1 MSKPRS
7 GKNRKTAHSSDRPQV
22 ENATVYAE
30 DDDVKENVVEDSTV
44 GNEDKT
50 RTGIWGQI
58 AGTAGCLRYLV
69 ASGWSVARREMV
81 LSVSGLISAL
91 ITTLYPFAIAG
102 LVGGL
107 ARHDETLIIFSLA
120 GLAVYSIVPSFLS
133 AMGVH
138 YRLRVA
144 DKIGH
149 HFDREIADYLSRPR
163 TLSVFYDSKVA
174 DALGLLIARK
184 GTLGQSFNI
193 LGNVA
198 PLFISQVVLLVLA
211 VLTDWRLI
219 FVAIAGLGETLF
231 QTKVMAWQAEA
242 DDASA
247 PYVRQIQ
254 QLVSA
259 GLDPQMSADLRTLN
273 SQSDLHEILRK
284 RVHNWRAPIHVR
296 DNKQAAVSIGSSV
309 VYYAVAA
316 AVLISMGVDTV
327 HGHVSIE
334 QLTAACA
341 LVPKLTNSLAM
352 VLASVTALGS
362 SVHAVDRYLWLA
374 SHIETMQ
381 ANEANNNNKSANNN
395 DESANNNDE
404 SANNNDESANKNEEP
419 VTLPDGVASQQD
431 TVVDGYSAGDGAPIA
446 VCPHQSLFKELRYGI
461 DVDHLTITYPGHD
474 SPAVSDLS
482 FRIPAGH
489 VLAVVGENGAGKSTL
504 SLCLLGLLDYDG
516 HIVVDG
522 KELSGIGN
530 WHSRVSAVFQDFLRP
545 RMIAAEALTLGCVDG
560 HDGVFG
566 SAEVAAQALS
576 RADVEDVL
584 EALPDGLSTP
594 LGLEDG
600 GKQLSGGQWQKIALA
615 RGCTRPHPLLLVL
628 DEPTSALD
636 PESEKRLF
644 SAYERIAKD
653 NARYGGITVIVSH
666 RLPSTLLADEVLV
679 LDHGKLVEFGSP
691 EALLRADGY
700 YAELR
705 RLQAAGYRDGDG
717 EAESAGEPEKIG
729 DQ

>member
-1 MSKPRS
+1 M
-7 GKNRKTAHSSDRPQV
+7 
-22 ENATVYAE
+22 YAE

-44 GNEDKT
+44 GEEDKT

-81 LSVSGLISAL
+81 LSMSGLISAL
-91 ITTLYPFAIAG
+91 ITTLYPFAVAG

-107 ARHDETLIIFSLA
+107 ARHDEPLIIFSLA

-163 TLSVFYDSKVA
+163 TLSVFYDSKIA

-184 GTLGQSFNI
+184 GTLGQSYNI
-193 LGNVA
+193 LANVA

-211 VLTDWRLI
+211 VLTDWRLL

-247 PYVRQIQ
+247 PYIRQIQ
-254 QLVSA
+254 QLVGA

-309 VYYAVAA
+309 VFYAVAA

-381 ANEANNNNKSANNN
+381 ANEANNNN
-395 DESANNNDE
+395 
-404 SANNNDESANKNEEP
+404 ESANKNEEP
-419 VTLPDGVASQQD
+419 VTLPDGVASQQEK
-431 TVVDGYSAGDGAPIA
+431 VADGYSAGDGAPIA
-446 VCPHQSLFKELRYGI
+446 VFPHQSLFNELRYGI

-482 FRIPAGH
+482 FHIPAGH
-489 VLAVVGENGAGKSTL
+489 VLAVVGENGAGKTTL
-504 SLCLLGLLDYDG
+504 SQCLLGLLDYDG
-516 HIVVDG
+516 QIAVDG
-522 KELSGIGN
+522 KVLSGIRN

-545 RMIAAEALTLGCVDG
+545 RMIVAEALTLGCVGG

-566 SAEVAAQALS
+566 SSEVAAQALS
-576 RADVEDVL
+576 RAGVEDVL

-600 GKQLSGGQWQKIALA
+600 GTQLSGGQWQKIALA

-705 RLQAAGYRDGDG
+705 RLQAAG
-717 EAESAGEPEKIG
+717 
-729 DQ
+729 

>member
-1 MSKPRS
+1 MSNPRS
-7 GKNRKTAHSSDRPQV
+7 GKNRKTADSSDEPQV

-30 DDDVKENVVEDSTV
+30 DEDMKKTLVENDTV
-44 GNEDKT
+44 GEENKVPT
-50 RTGIWGQI
+50 RIWGNI
-58 AGTAGCLRYLV
+58 AGTARCLRYLV
-69 ASGWSVARREMV
+69 ASGWGVARREMV
-81 LSVSGLISAL
+81 LSMSGLISAL
-91 ITTLYPFAIAG
+91 ITTLYPFALAG

-107 ARHDETLIIFSLA
+107 ARGDETLIIFSLA
-120 GLAVYSIVPSFLS
+120 GLAVYSLVPSFLS

-184 GTLGQSFNI
+184 GTLGQSYNV

-231 QTKVMAWQAEA
+231 QAKVLAWQAEA

-254 QLVSA
+254 QLVGA

-296 DNKQAAVSIGSSV
+296 DNRQSAVSIGSSV
-309 VYYAVAA
+309 VFYAVAA
-316 AVLISMGVDTV
+316 VVLISMGMDTV

-374 SHIETMQ
+374 SHIERMQ
-381 ANEANNNNKSANNN
+381 TNDVNEGINS
-395 DESANNNDE
+395 
-404 SANNNDESANKNEEP
+404 
-419 VTLPDGVASQQD
+419 VTCCDGEARQQGTEIVGCKEGRGSSSQTHSPQ
-431 TVVDGYSAGDGAPIA
+431 
-446 VCPHQSLFKELRYGI
+446 PHTDVLCRGLE
-461 DVDHLTITYPGHD
+461 VDHLTITYPGHD

-482 FRIPAGH
+482 FHIPAGH
-489 VLAVVGENGAGKSTL
+489 VLAVVGENGAGKTTL
-504 SLCLLGLLDYDG
+504 SQCLLGLLDYEG
-516 HIVVDG
+516 HIAVEG
-522 KELSGIGN
+522 KELSGIDN

-545 RMIAAEALTLGCVDG
+545 RMIAAEALTLGCIDG
-560 HDGVFG
+560 QNGAFG
-566 SAEVAAQALS
+566 SAEVAAQAIS
-576 RADVEDVL
+576 RTEVDDVL

-594 LGLEDG
+594 LGLESG

-615 RGCTRPHPLLLVL
+615 RGCARPHPLVLVL

-644 SAYERIAKD
+644 SAYERIAKE

-679 LDHGKLVEFGSP
+679 LDRGELVEFGSP
-691 EALLRADGY
+691 EDLLRAGGY

-705 RLQAAGYRDGDG
+705 RLQAAGYRERDG
-717 EAESAGEPEKIG
+717 EEETAGESEKLG
-729 DQ
+729 EK

>member
-1 MSKPRS
+1 MSNPRP
-7 GKNRKTAHSSDRPQV
+7 GKNRKTAHSSDKPQV
-22 ENATVYAE
+22 ENATVHAE
-30 DDDVKENVVEDSTV
+30 DDDVKENLVEDPTV
-44 GNEDKT
+44 GEEDKT
-50 RTGIWGQI
+50 RTGIWRQI
-58 AGTAGCLRYLV
+58 AGTARCLRYLIV
-69 ASGWSVARREMV
+69 SGWGVARREMV
-81 LSVSGLISAL
+81 LSMFGLISAL
-91 ITTLYPFAIAG
+91 MTTLYPFAIAG

-184 GTLGQSFNI
+184 GTLGQSYNI
-193 LGNVA
+193 LGSVA

-231 QTKVMAWQAEA
+231 QAKVMAWQAEA

-254 QLVSA
+254 QLVGA

-309 VYYAVAA
+309 VFYAVAA

-374 SHIETMQ
+374 SHIERMQ
-381 ANEANNNNKSANNN
+381 ANEANNNV
-395 DESANNNDE
+395 
-404 SANNNDESANKNEEP
+404 ESANKNDEP
-419 VTLPDGVASQQD
+419 GTLPDGVASQQD
-431 TVVDGYSAGDGAPIA
+431 TVAVADGYSAGDGAPIE
-446 VCPHQSLFKELRYGI
+446 VFPHQSLFNELRYGI
-461 DVDHLTITYPGHD
+461 DVDHLTITYPGRD
-474 SPAVSDLS
+474 SPALSDLS
-482 FRIPAGH
+482 FHIPAGQ
-489 VLAVVGENGAGKSTL
+489 VLAIVGENGAGKTTL
-504 SLCLLGLLDYDG
+504 SQCLLGLLDYDG
-516 HIVVDG
+516 HIAVDG
-522 KELSGIGN
+522 KELSGIDI
-530 WHSRVSAVFQDFLRP
+530 WHSRVSAVFQDYLRP

-560 HDGVFG
+560 RGGVFG
-566 SAEVAAQALS
+566 SAEVAAQAIS
-576 RADVEDVL
+576 RAGVEEVL

-594 LGLEDG
+594 LGLEYG

-679 LDHGKLVEFGSP
+679 LDHGELVEFGSP
-691 EALLRADGY
+691 EALLRAGGY

-705 RLQAAGYRDGDG
+705 MLQAAGYRDGDG
-717 EAESAGEPEKIG
+717 EEETAGEPE
-729 DQ
+729 

>member
-44 GNEDKT
+44 GEEDRT

-58 AGTAGCLRYLV
+58 AGTARCLRYLV

-81 LSVSGLISAL
+81 LSMSGLISAL

-120 GLAVYSIVPSFLS
+120 GLAVYSIVPSILS

-163 TLSVFYDSKVA
+163 TLSVFYDSKIA

-184 GTLGQSFNI
+184 GTLGQSYNI

-219 FVAIAGLGETLF
+219 FVAIAGLGETFF

-247 PYVRQIQ
+247 PYIRQIQ
-254 QLVSA
+254 QLVGA

-309 VYYAVAA
+309 VFYAVAA

-381 ANEANNNNKSANNN
+381 ANEANNNN
-395 DESANNNDE
+395 
-404 SANNNDESANKNEEP
+404 ESANKNEEP
-419 VTLPDGVASQQD
+419 VTLPDGGASQQEK
-431 TVVDGYSAGDGAPIA
+431 VADGYSAGDGAPIA
-446 VCPHQSLFKELRYGI
+446 VFPHQSLFNELRYGI

-489 VLAVVGENGAGKSTL
+489 VLAVVGENGAGKTTL
-504 SLCLLGLLDYDG
+504 SQCLLGLLDYDG
-516 HIVVDG
+516 QIAVDG
-522 KELSGIGN
+522 KELSGIRN

-566 SAEVAAQALS
+566 SAEVAAQALF
-576 RADVEDVL
+576 RAGVEDVL

>member
-1 MSKPRS
+1 
-7 GKNRKTAHSSDRPQV
+7 
-22 ENATVYAE
+22 
-30 DDDVKENVVEDSTV
+30 
-44 GNEDKT
+44 
-50 RTGIWGQI
+50 
-58 AGTAGCLRYLV
+58 
-69 ASGWSVARREMV
+69 
-81 LSVSGLISAL
+81 
-91 ITTLYPFAIAG
+91 
-102 LVGGL
+102 
-107 ARHDETLIIFSLA
+107 
-120 GLAVYSIVPSFLS
+120 
-133 AMGVH
+133 
-138 YRLRVA
+138 
-144 DKIGH
+144 
-149 HFDREIADYLSRPR
+149 
-163 TLSVFYDSKVA
+163 
-174 DALGLLIARK
+174 
-184 GTLGQSFNI
+184 
-193 LGNVA
+193 
-198 PLFISQVVLLVLA
+198 
-211 VLTDWRLI
+211 
-219 FVAIAGLGETLF
+219 
-231 QTKVMAWQAEA
+231 
-242 DDASA
+242 
-247 PYVRQIQ
+247 
-254 QLVSA
+254 
-259 GLDPQMSADLRTLN
+259 
-273 SQSDLHEILRK
+273 
-284 RVHNWRAPIHVR
+284 
-296 DNKQAAVSIGSSV
+296 
-309 VYYAVAA
+309 
-316 AVLISMGVDTV
+316 
-327 HGHVSIE
+327 
-334 QLTAACA
+334 
-341 LVPKLTNSLAM
+341 M

-381 ANEANNNNKSANNN
+381 ANEANNN
-395 DESANNNDE
+395 DESANE
-404 SANNNDESANKNEEP
+404 NEEP

-461 DVDHLTITYPGHD
+461 DVDHLTITYPGQD

-489 VLAVVGENGAGKSTL
+489 VLAVVGENGAGKSTM

-560 HDGVFG
+560 YDGVFG

-576 RADVEDVL
+576 RAGVEDVL